1 MSGLSRLGLELEM
14 PVLLSLAFPLD
25 TLGKEVSLGSAHLV
39 RFDQADINRLAPP
52 CFATQELLPRLLKDL
67 SFRQGNLSQLLE
79 VIWKAVADFL
89 LAPEGRCPVCLAVH
103 QTTGL
108 WRRSWMGDPP
118 AWLALSKF
126 KSRTFQRRSHTPKT
140 AKGIEKPSTPQ
151 HILASVL

>member
-1 MSGLSRLGLELEM
+1 MQLGLELEM

-25 TLGKEVSLGSAHLV
+25 TLGKEVSLSSAHLV

-52 CFATQELLPRLLKDL
+52 CFATRELLPRLLKDL

-89 LAPEGRCPVCLAVH
+89 LTPEGRCPVCLATH

-108 WRRSWMGDPP
+108 WRRSLKGMAPR
-118 AWLALSKF
+118 LCSSKF
-126 KSRTFQRRSHTPKT
+126 KGHSNQRMMHNLIRSQTKS
-140 AKGIEKPSTPQ
+140 AKGIKKPSTPQ